1 MNRGLKTLLTPL
13 GIAYVLVTM
22 FRNRLYDW
30 HVLPERRF
38 ELHTIGVGNLAVGG
52 AGKTPLIE
60 YLIRHLVAEGH
71 YVATLSRGYKRK
83 TSGFV
88 LANDA
93 SMADDI
99 GDEPM
104 LFKTKYNVTVAVDGN
119 RVNGIRNLIR
129 VCGRKVPVVLMDDVY
144 QHRSVKAGL
153 NILVTE
159 YSNLYYNDR
168 MLPAGRLRE
177 FPSGVSRA
185 DVIIVTKTPER
196 TTPVE
201 MRAIIKDIRPRA
213 HQRIFFSYLKYGDLY
228 RINDPTEKLDVAK
241 ALFRYQVIA
250 FTGIANPGP
259 MVNYLKEFAADLR
272 HLPFP
277 DHYQYT
283 ATDLKEIEKFY
294 HRLEGGSKLL
304 VTTEKDLMRLKMPEL
319 WAVAKHM
326 NIYVL
331 PVEVS
336 FREKEDEFNEMI
348 SQYVR
353 SRRIHHQKYT

>member
-1 MNRGLKTLLTPL
+1 MMMPVGFAYGLLT
-13 GIAYVLVTM
+13 M
-22 FRNRLYDW
+22 MRNRLYDW

-60 YLIRHLVAEGH
+60 YLIRLLVAEGH

-83 TSGFV
+83 TTGFV

-129 VCGRKVPVVLMDDVY
+129 ICGRKVPVVLMDDVY

-159 YSNLYYNDR
+159 YSNLYYNDA

-177 FPSGVSRA
+177 FPSGVNRA
-185 DVIIVTKTPER
+185 DVIIVTKTPDHAS
-196 TTPVE
+196 PVD
-201 MRAIIKDIRPRA
+201 MRAILKDIRPRA
-213 HQRIFFSYLKYGDLY
+213 HQRVFFSYLRYGEIY
-228 RINDPTEKLDVAK
+228 SITNPEEKLDTAK
-241 ALFRYQVIA
+241 ELFRYTVIA
-250 FTGIANPGP
+250 FTGIANPQP
-259 MVNYLKEFAADLR
+259 MVTYLREYAADLK

-283 ATDLKEIEKFY
+283 SSDLKEIERFY
-294 HRLEGGSKLL
+294 HRLEGENKVLI
-304 VTTEKDLMRLKMPEL
+304 TTEKDLMRLRMPEL
-319 WAVAKHM
+319 WAVAKQM
-326 NIYVL
+326 NIYIL
-331 PVEVS
+331 PVEVT
-336 FREKEDEFNEMI
+336 FKDKEAEFNSMI

-353 SRRIHHQKYT
+353 NRRIYHQKYT